1 MKIDIVSVFPEYFDV
16 LNLSL
21 FGKAQEKGLVTV
33 TAHNLRDWTHDV
45 HHSVDDTPA
54 GGGAGMVMKP
64 EVWAECLDDL
74 LGLAPAVIA
83 PDAVSSDAHDDDSAS
98 VSPSGAVNSAEAA
111 DTTDAADSGHAGNP
125 TDAAASVTS
134 IVSDTTSDT
143 SGAGGNATPV
153 LIFPNPSAPLFTQ
166 RDATELSHTD
176 HLLFGCGRYEGYDAR
191 IPEYYRAQAST
202 YANTRSATTC

>member
-1 MKIDIVSVFPEYFDV
+1 MTCSVWHP
-16 LNLSL
+16 
-21 FGKAQEKGLVTV
+21 Q
-33 TAHNLRDWTHDV
+33 
-45 HHSVDDTPA
+45 
-54 GGGAGMVMKP
+54 
-64 EVWAECLDDL
+64 
-74 LGLAPAVIA
+74 
-83 PDAVSSDAHDDDSAS
+83 SSRRTRYLPTRTTMIRNFS

-143 SGAGGNATPV
+143 SEAGGNAAPV

-166 RDATELSHTD
+166 RDATELSHAD
-176 HLLFGCGRYEGYDAR
+176 HLLFGCGPDTRAMTRESLSITAR
-191 IPEYYRAQAST
+191 RAST